1 MATIV
6 LSLLFFLI
14 PNIISQIIPFRF
26 DSAIHQLRQQQQ
38 RYTRLDL
45 NNYADYNL
53 TPEQMLERMSLLL
66 SSNETN
72 TCEQDFEIILQ
83 AALNRDMWAMKV
95 IDAWGK
101 PLPSGLLLGNTF
113 WVGNYDEC
121 LKEMYLPDNKSFVS
135 QPFNTQYCMYIYLN
149 IEL

>member
-1 MATIV
+1 MLTVV

-14 PNIISQIIPFRF
+14 PNIISQIIPFRL
-26 DSAIHQLRQQQQ
+26 DSAIEQLRQQQ

-53 TPEQMLERMSLLL
+53 TPKQMRERMSLFL
-66 SSNETN
+66 SSNKTN
-72 TCEQDFEIILQ
+72 TCEQDFEMILQ
-83 AALNRDMWAMKV
+83 AALNRDMWAIKV

-101 PLPSGLLLGNTF
+101 PLPSGILSGNTY

-121 LKEMYLPDNKSFVS
+121 LQDLYVPDNKSFVS